1 MGKVTNPQWSKLR
14 KTGRWSRA
22 QAGWVLGELGRSAL
36 GVKDFA
42 VRHGIGAHRIYYWR
56 DRLEAAEGLAPRLV
70 EVQVADTARQPMAP
84 APRIEVELL
93 SGRRLSVSEDVDP
106 RRLEALVMALEGR
119 GC

>member
-14 KTGRWSRA
+14 NTGRWSQA
-22 QAGWVLGELGRSAL
+22 QARWVLGELGRSAL

-42 VRHGIGAHRIYYWR
+42 ERHGIGAHRIYYWR
-56 DRLEAAEGLAPRLV
+56 DRLEATEESTPRLV
-70 EVQVADTARQPMAP
+70 EVQLSDTARLPRSSD
-84 APRIEVELL
+84 PRIEVELL
-93 SGRRLSVSEDVDP
+93 SGRRLSVSENVDP

>member
-14 KTGRWSRA
+14 NTGRWSQA
-22 QAGWVLGELGRSAL
+22 QARWVLGELGRSGL
-36 GVKDFA
+36 GVKEFA
-42 VRHGIGAHRIYYWR
+42 VRHAIGAHRIYYWR
-56 DRLEAAEGLAPRLV
+56 ERLEAAEGSAPRLV
-70 EVQVADTARQPMAP
+70 EVQVSDTARQPMAP

-93 SGRRLSVSEDVDP
+93 SGRRLSISETVDP